1 MKNVASKGFEI
12 VLAVAWQVAA
22 RAIILSGNLKLF
34 RDIFDYT
41 QKSHRYYYDQLIFDD
56 KGECVVHKHPK
67 REFIWRAIAVT
78 YVRYVCLK
86 FPLVQEVLAS
96 TRNNIKV

>member
-1 MKNVASKGFEI
+1 MKNVASKAFEI

-22 RAIILSGNLKLF
+22 RVIILSGNLKLF
-34 RDIFDYT
+34 RTVFDYT
-41 QKSHRYYYDQLIFDD
+41 QRKHRHYYDPICFDD
-56 KGECVVHKHPK
+56 KGNAVNVYPK

-86 FPLVQEVLAS
+86 LPVVQEVLAS
-96 TRNNIKV
+96 TRS